1 MEPPRPDF
9 AIPYKIMAGTTV
21 KKNSKFIM
29 SNAKVE
35 LVANNFPQTEY
46 KIVDVTARR
55 AINSKNPEATT
66 TEVLIMNYN

>member
-1 MEPPRPDF
+1 
-9 AIPYKIMAGTTV
+9 
-21 KKNSKFIM
+21 M

-35 LVANNFPQTEY
+35 LLANNFPQTEY
-46 KIVDVTARR
+46 KIVDVIARR